1 MRPGWYAQ
9 GTGSGLQADDLPLSG
24 DFVPNALQP
33 GGARNN
39 SSRRNA
45 KTSLKFGWTPRG
57 RGECAVT
64 YVLQRGLKDVP
75 PYAGTD
81 SAVRPRFW
89 RWPDWDKDSVCFVSN
104 TPLRGSQYLKGRAYC
119 DRFYNELDAFDD
131 ARYTTMMRPSSFRS
145 IYDDYSS
152 GGSVEH
158 GVAIGGRQT
167 FRPAGH
173 LKEDI
178 HREHHIGEP
187 IPPFQQPHRLRGCR
201 GHDHGFVDRVAD
213 RRHRGGPADDRAGG
227 KFRRRG
233 RLRLSAGLGGVNP
246 QVRLFVA
253 TPDGGRVRVDV
264 SRKTRLPAIKDRFS
278 YRMGAAIPN
287 PDLRAEQATTAEAGY
302 DRAIDRYGTVS
313 LVGYYT
319 AVNDLSSCSTCSR
332 ICFNCR
338 TWATCGIPDSRANG

>member
-39 SSRRNA
+39 SSRRDA

-187 IPPFQQPHRLRGCR
+187 I
-201 GHDHGFVDRVAD
+201 
-213 RRHRGGPADDRAGG
+213 RHFNNRTV
-227 KFRRRG
+227 
-233 RLRLSAGLGGVNP
+233 SVGVED
-246 QVRLFVA
+246 
-253 TPDGGRVRVDV
+253 TITV
-264 SRKTRLPAIKDRFS
+264 SS
-278 YRMGAAIPN
+278 
-287 PDLRAEQATTAEAGY
+287 
-302 DRAIDRYGTVS
+302 TVS
-313 LVGYYT
+313 LI
-319 AVNDLSSCSTCSR
+319 A
-332 ICFNCR
+332 
-338 TWATCGIPDSRANG
+338 GIGADRQTTVQAENFVAGVVSDFPLGSAA